1 MMRTSLLAAI
11 AAGALALA
19 PVASAKPGQRS
30 FERTYPHASAL
41 CAKNASGHTP
51 KRLAASVNQ
60 LASACATLKTS
71 FTNAQNA
78 YTTTVAPLE
87 QQAKDTVA
95 AARVNCR
102 GTADRHACR
111 TARHDARVKLRGLRR
126 QVTVARWTYHD
137 SVDGARQTF
146 WTTVRALRGGSGI
159 TPDSKVGSS
168 PTTTLPNV

>member
-1 MMRTSLLAAI
+1 MMRTTFLATV

-19 PVASAKPGQRS
+19 PAASAKPGKRS
-30 FERTYPHASAL
+30 FERTYPYASAL

-51 KRLAASVNQ
+51 KRLSASVNEV
-60 LASACATLKTS
+60 ATACATLKTS

-87 QQAKDTVA
+87 QQARDTVA

-102 GTADRHACR
+102 PAADRAACR
-111 TARHDARVKLRGLRR
+111 QARHDARVKLRGLRR
-126 QVTVARWTYHD
+126 QVTMARWTYHD

-146 WTTVRALRGGSGI
+146 WATIRSLRGGSSI
-159 TPDSKVGSS
+159 RPDAKVGPS
-168 PTTTLPNV
+168 PTTSLPNV

>member
-1 MMRTSLLAAI
+1 MMRTTLLAAV

-19 PVASAKPGQRS
+19 PAASAKPGKRS

-51 KRLAASVNQ
+51 KRLTASVNEV
-60 LASACATLKTS
+60 AAACATLKTG

-87 QQAKDTVA
+87 QQARDTVA
-95 AARVNCR
+95 SARVNCR
-102 GTADRHACR
+102 GAADRHACR
-111 TARHDARVKLRGLRR
+111 QARHDARVTLRGLRR

-137 SVDGARQTF
+137 SVDGARQSF
-146 WTTVRALRGGSGI
+146 WGTIRALRGGASI
-159 TPDSKVGSS
+159 TPDAKVGSS
-168 PTTTLPNV
+168 PTTTLPTV